1 MISEGYPVNIYKVVV
16 LPGLGEKS
24 IAPKYIGAVR
34 PQMAIAPKWTS
45 VKERSLGSFGNTGLE
60 GVWARVRWAAWL
72 GFNDGRRRTRTG

>member
-34 PQMAIAPKWTS
+34 PQMAIAPKWT
-45 VKERSLGSFGNTGLE
+45 
-60 GVWARVRWAAWL
+60 
-72 GFNDGRRRTRTG
+72 